1 MNEDGSFVSNHFVE
15 ESDRCEEVRELTV
28 RGKGIVWE
36 FEVEPGGPENCIVL
50 ESDRCSI
57 VTAECWR
64 GGKHYGSQTDS
75 EDDLRL
81 R

>member
-1 MNEDGSFVSNHFVE
+1 MNEDGSFISDHFVE

-28 RGKGIVWE
+28 RRKGIVWE
-36 FEVEPGGPENCIVL
+36 FEVEPGGPKDYVVL

-57 VTAECWR
+57 VTIQSRRDELLFIAIDDEE
-64 GGKHYGSQTDS
+64 DS
-75 EDDLRL
+75 RL